1 MRWSTGQPPNGWPLY
16 NGETMYSI
24 YYPTPVLFGWEMD
37 IGLFLDLYAIK
48 LLSLIFIN
56 LLVTF
61 FVVRTFKAPALK
73 HPYVAI
79 PMDTPNSKPSKFLG
93 LSGISTLTEKYEDDS
108 NLNLSLTVSDT
119 ESMLSESSPNDSLG
133 GRPITPD
140 LIPSGSTS
148 ESSSSSNTSY
158 GSSAS
163 GNCFRMSNTNFQRDD
178 SGSSESV
185 SPYHTTFD
193 HSASKNTPPIVISP
207 PRQEQMID
215 GSIPSPSPVI
225 ERIPQRQRTSVAERL
240 LSLVDSDGRPI
251 RLVKRSALKDIT
263 NIAKP
268 LSSTPGDDECIED
281 AQCLIYRSAEEFLP
295 TFVSTPPTCNAPYS
309 DSDFFGSS
317 SSRFGDMFSPNALP
331 STTSS
336 TFKNLPESF
345 KLSNFAGSMTRITG
359 DIVTSLAAKYQNEY
373 PDDYEDDDGVGERF
387 EWEDEMRSLELRLG
401 FYDKKM

>member
-1 MRWSTGQPPNGWPLY
+1 
-16 NGETMYSI
+16 
-24 YYPTPVLFGWEMD
+24 MD
-37 IGLFLDLYAIK
+37 IGLFLDFYVIK
-48 LLSLIFIN
+48 LLSLILIN

-61 FVVRTFKAPALK
+61 FVVRHFKAPALN

-93 LSGISTLTEKYEDDS
+93 LSGLSTLTEKYEGDS
-108 NLNLSLTVSDT
+108 NLNLSLTVSNT
-119 ESMLSESSPNDSLG
+119 ESTLSESSPNNSLG
-133 GRPITPD
+133 GRPVTPD
-140 LIPSGSTS
+140 LISSGSAS

-158 GSSAS
+158 G
-163 GNCFRMSNTNFQRDD
+163 
-178 SGSSESV
+178 
-185 SPYHTTFD
+185 HTTFED
-193 HSASKNTPPIVISP
+193 STSQNKPIVISP
-207 PRQEQMID
+207 LRQEQMID
-215 GSIPSPSPVI
+215 GSTPSPSPVT
-225 ERIPQRQRTSVAERL
+225 ERIPQRQRTSIAERL

-268 LSSTPGDDECIED
+268 LSSIPGDDECIED

-309 DSDFFGSS
+309 DSGFFGSS

-331 STTSS
+331 STTP
-336 TFKNLPESF
+336 TTLNLPESF

-359 DIVTSLAAKYQNEY
+359 DIVTSLAAKYQNED
-373 PDDYEDDDGVGERF
+373 PDEDDDGVVMDEQF